1 MLNLFILKICIS
13 MFENLTKTE
22 LYAILTG
29 VFTACLIVSNIIAGK
44 TFDFFSFTLPFG
56 VIIFPVI
63 YIVNDILAEVYGYQK
78 AKRVI
83 LLGFFMNLVAVIC
96 YNITIIMPAPAF
108 FTNSEAFSIVLGS
121 TFRLLVA
128 SFAAYL
134 AGSLLNAKVMVVLK
148 KKYEDKLF
156 LRCIASTLVGEG
168 LDAIIFIFIGFL
180 GTMPLEALLLMI
192 VAQALFKTI
201 YEIIIYP
208 LTRYVI
214 GHVKRLPEV

>member
-1 MLNLFILKICIS
+1 ML
-13 MFENLTKTE
+13 ENLTKTE

-44 TFDFFSFTLPFG
+44 TFDFFSFTLPCG

-63 YIVNDILAEVYGYQK
+63 YIVNDVLAEVYGYQK

-96 YNITIIMPAPAF
+96 YNITIILPAPAF

-128 SFAAYL
+128 SFVAYL
-134 AGSLLNAKVMVVLK
+134 VGSLVNAKVMVILK

-156 LRCIASTLVGEG
+156 FRCIASTLVGEG

-214 GHVKRLPEV
+214 GNVKRLPEN